1 MTNLNLQQWIQHP
14 EMLNKD
20 SLYELRVQLMRYPYC
35 QTLRLLYLKN
45 LFLMHDIT
53 FGAELRK
60 STLYIPDRTILFYLL
75 EGGTNYVYEIE
86 KKAEDDET
94 SLATSAPDDR
104 TLTLIDAFLSNTSD
118 TSLSYTEFD
127 YTTDYTSYLI
137 EGDDESQSDTLIPQL
152 KGIELIDGFI
162 EKSENKP
169 IAYLTLPVN
178 DVDEEDEYFERDDN
192 VSEQVHGDIEED
204 DNDCFTETLAK
215 IYIKQR
221 RYSKALEIIKKL
233 SLKYP
238 KKNAY
243 FADQIRFLEKL
254 IINAKS
260 K

>member
-1 MTNLNLQQWIQHP
+1 M
-14 EMLNKD
+14 NKD
-20 SLYELRVQLMRYPYC
+20 SLYELRLQLIRYPYC

-45 LFLMHDIT
+45 LFLLHDIT

-60 STLYIPDRTILFYLL
+60 STLYIPDRTVLFYFL
-75 EGGTNYVYEIE
+75 EGNTNYISELE
-86 KKAEDDET
+86 KTVEKAALSVSRTE
-94 SLATSAPDDR
+94 PCDR
-104 TLTLIDAFLSNTSD
+104 TLTLIDAFLSTTSD
-118 TSLSYTEFD
+118 VSLSNAEFD
-127 YTTDYTSYLI
+127 YTTDYTSYLLAQD
-137 EGDDESQSDTLIPQL
+137 GDEEDIDAPQL
-152 KGIELIDGFI
+152 KGIELIDGFL
-162 EKSENKP
+162 EKSETQ
-169 IAYLTLPVN
+169 AVTFLTLPS
-178 DVDEEDEYFERDDN
+178 EQFEDEAEELSDEDN
-192 VSEQVHGDIEED
+192 VSKQNYIDNDED

-243 FADQIRFLEKL
+243 FADQITHLDTL